1 MKKMNVKKFA
11 RTFLVLIAV
20 FALACAFSSMAF
32 AADGETA
39 AAAPDN
45 NMGIGMIAAA
55 LDGTLTLDK
64 LEAMTCVCSVGL
76 DMIAVPGSTTAETI
90 SAIIADEAAVGMVN
104 SKTTAVRII
113 PVEGKDVGD
122 MVELGGLLGSAPVMP
137 VHEAASTDFIARGG
151 RIPAP
156 LQSLKN

>member
-45 NMGIGMIAAA
+45 NMGIGMIAAGIGA
-55 LDGTLTLDK
+55 G
-64 LEAMTCVCSVGL
+64 
-76 DMIAVPGSTTAETI
+76 IAVGSGAPA
-90 SAIIADEAAVGMVN
+90 AIGALTEDPKSFGKALIFVVLGEGIALYGMLI
-104 SKTTAVRII
+104 AILII
-113 PVEGKDVGD
+113 TK
-122 MVELGGLLGSAPVMP
+122 
-137 VHEAASTDFIARGG
+137 F
-151 RIPAP
+151 
-156 LQSLKN
+156 

>member
-55 LDGTLTLDK
+55 L
-64 LEAMTCVCSVGL
+64 AVGVAG
-76 DMIAVPGSTTAETI
+76 IAVGSGAPA
-90 SAIIADEAAVGMVN
+90 AIGALTEDPKSFGKALIFVVLGEGIALYGMLI
-104 SKTTAVRII
+104 AILII
-113 PVEGKDVGD
+113 TK
-122 MVELGGLLGSAPVMP
+122 
-137 VHEAASTDFIARGG
+137 F
-151 RIPAP
+151 
-156 LQSLKN
+156 

>member
-45 NMGIGMIAAA
+45 NMGIGMIAAPHSLSGTVTPPPSKSQTHRLLIAAA
-55 LDGTLTLDK
+55 L
-64 LEAMTCVCSVGL
+64 AVGVAGIGAG
-76 DMIAVPGSTTAETI
+76 IAVGSGAPA
-90 SAIIADEAAVGMVN
+90 AIGALTEDPKSFGKALIFVVLGEGIALYGMLI
-104 SKTTAVRII
+104 AILII
-113 PVEGKDVGD
+113 TK
-122 MVELGGLLGSAPVMP
+122 
-137 VHEAASTDFIARGG
+137 F
-151 RIPAP
+151 
-156 LQSLKN
+156 

>member
-55 LDGTLTLDK
+55 L
-64 LEAMTCVCSVGL
+64 
-76 DMIAVPGSTTAETI
+76 
-90 SAIIADEAAVGMVN
+90 AVGAAGIGALTEDPKSFGKALIFVVLGEGIALYGMLI
-104 SKTTAVRII
+104 AILII
-113 PVEGKDVGD
+113 TK
-122 MVELGGLLGSAPVMP
+122 
-137 VHEAASTDFIARGG
+137 F
-151 RIPAP
+151 
-156 LQSLKN
+156 

>member
-39 AAAPDN
+39 AAPDN

-55 LDGTLTLDK
+55 L
-64 LEAMTCVCSVGL
+64 AVGVAGIGAG
-76 DMIAVPGSTTAETI
+76 IAVGSGAPA
-90 SAIIADEAAVGMVN
+90 AIGALTEDPKSFGKALIFVVLGEGIALYGMLI
-104 SKTTAVRII
+104 AILII
-113 PVEGKDVGD
+113 TK
-122 MVELGGLLGSAPVMP
+122 
-137 VHEAASTDFIARGG
+137 F
-151 RIPAP
+151 
-156 LQSLKN
+156 

>member
-55 LDGTLTLDK
+55 EAGALLLYHGDK
-64 LEAMTCVCSVGL
+64 LHRSARPDLVLMKDPRRLQPG
-76 DMIAVPGSTTAETI
+76 DDAGRAVE
-90 SAIIADEAAVGMVN
+90 
-104 SKTTAVRII
+104 
-113 PVEGKDVGD
+113 VE
-122 MVELGGLLGSAPVMP
+122 P
-137 VHEAASTDFIARGG
+137 FIYA
-151 RIPAP
+151 
-156 LQSLKN
+156 QH